1 MESKLVSSCDYLSK
15 SKKDVY
21 LFEKLWKENTTLLL
35 HGTREADKTSAAVNI
50 ALSVAGK
57 GREVVYVDTQHRL
70 HNHADKLVSAQNMF
84 ILEPGY
90 DDPSDP
96 RDYADLVISS
106 IEEIITTT
114 ELRTFIVDS
123 VTRIAA
129 LSFGRNASAAYI
141 MKRLV
146 ALQIRY
152 GLSLIVIAHDAT
164 KATDRA
170 IANLADNKKEITVD
184 QPTET
189 VSETPKDQPAP
200 SKSTSVQQRPRLCFD
215 NPTLTPGQRR
225 MVEEKAPHSGL
236 I

>member
-1 MESKLVSSCDYLSK
+1 MKSKLVTSCDYLSK

-35 HGTREADKTSAAVNI
+35 HGSREADKTSVAVNI

-57 GREVVYVDTQHRL
+57 GREVVYVDTQRRL
-70 HNHADKLVSAQNMF
+70 YNHADKLASAQNMF

-96 RDYADLVISS
+96 RDYADMVISS

-123 VTRIAA
+123 VTRIAG

-152 GLSLIVIAHDAT
+152 GLSLIVIAHNAT

-170 IANLADNKKEITVD
+170 IANLADNSKEITVD
-184 QPTET
+184 QPAET
-189 VSETPKDQPAP
+189 VSSNEKDLPTP
-200 SKSTSVQQRPRLCFD
+200 SKSPAVEQRPRLCSD
-215 NPTLTPGQRR
+215 DH
-225 MVEEKAPHSGL
+225 AHHSRP
-236 I
+236 

>member
-1 MESKLVSSCDYLSK
+1 MKSKLVTSCDYLSK

-35 HGTREADKTSAAVNI
+35 HGSREADKTSVAVNI

-57 GREVVYVDTQHRL
+57 GREVVYVDTQRRL
-70 HNHADKLVSAQNMF
+70 YNHADKLASAQNMF

-96 RDYADLVISS
+96 RDYADMVILS

-123 VTRIAA
+123 VTRIAG

-170 IANLADNKKEITVD
+170 IANLADNSKEITVD
-184 QPTET
+184 QPAET
-189 VSETPKDQPAP
+189 VSSNEKDLAAP
-200 SKSTSVQQRPRLCFD
+200 SKSPAVEQRPRLCFD
-215 NPTLTPGQRR
+215 DP
-225 MVEEKAPHSGL
+225 AHHSRPKTYVRPNGRA
-236 I
+236 